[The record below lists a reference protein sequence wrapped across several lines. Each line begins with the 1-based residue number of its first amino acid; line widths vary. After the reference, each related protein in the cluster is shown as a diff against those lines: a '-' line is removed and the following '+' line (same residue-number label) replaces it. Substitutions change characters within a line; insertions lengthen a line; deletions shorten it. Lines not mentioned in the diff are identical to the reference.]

1 MSINNDGRGSIL
13 AVTRTSYLNS
23 GTVYKRSVSG
33 VEEKQHAEKQ
43 AHSGAGNVHATRQ
56 QPAGDFFLNNTAQE
70 IHQTI
75 SDGFQELSFL
85 SHQRAHPFAYVN
97 SSSQPQSDY
106 NQRDLKRHQNYF
118 NQIMNYENPAGSWI
132 DVQA

>member
-33 VEEKQHAEKQ
+33 VEEKHHAEKK
-43 AHSGAGNVHATRQ
+43 AHTGAANVNSGRQ
-56 QPAGDFFLNNTAQE
+56 RTAGDFFLNNTAQE

-85 SHQRAHPFAYVN
+85 SQQRAHPFAYV
-97 SSSQPQSDY
+97 SSSSETQSDY

>member
-1 MSINNDGRGSIL
+1 MSINNDGRSSIM
-13 AVTRTSYLNS
+13 AVSRTSYLNS

-33 VEEKQHAEKQ
+33 VEEKQHAERNVK
-43 AHSGAGNVHATRQ
+43 SGIGELSSDRRKSTGN
-56 QPAGDFFLNNTAQE
+56 FFINNSAQE

-85 SHQRAHPFAYVN
+85 SQKRAHPFAYVN
-97 SSSQPQSDY
+97 SSSDAQSDY

-118 NQIMNYENPAGSWI
+118 NQIMNYENPAGSWV

>member
-33 VEEKQHAEKQ
+33 VEEKQHAENKAQ
-43 AHSGAGNVHATRQ
+43 SNAADVKSGRQ
-56 QPAGDFFLNNTAQE
+56 RTAGDFFLNNTAQE

-85 SHQRAHPFAYVN
+85 SQQRAHPFAYV
-97 SSSQPQSDY
+97 SSSSETQSDY

>member
-33 VEEKQHAEKQ
+33 VEEKQHAEKKAQ
-43 AHSGAGNVHATRQ
+43 SDAADVKSGRQ
-56 QPAGDFFLNNTAQE
+56 RTAGDFFLNNTAQE

-85 SHQRAHPFAYVN
+85 SQQRAHPFAYV
-97 SSSQPQSDY
+97 SSSSETQSDY